1 VKIDPAE
8 LANLSPFPGLRPF
21 SQKEADRFFG
31 RGKHVA
37 ELAAML
43 GQVRFIAVS
52 GTSGCGKSSLVRAGL
67 LAALQRS
74 SAEPGASVK
83 WRTALLRPGGRPIF
97 RLAQALVDVLWPSR
111 SEDEALTLYGELN
124 LGGLGLVDM
133 VRRARLAENERLL
146 VVVDQFEEVF
156 RFRQA
161 PEVKTLRD
169 TTTDLSLDEATAFVK
184 LLLGAAAE
192 RDGSINVVITL
203 RSDTLG
209 GTEEFRG
216 LPEAINHGLYMVPR
230 LTRDQR
236 KEAIVGPVEAIG
248 FKVAPSLVQRLLND
262 VSDSFDDLP
271 VMQHA
276 LSRTWRQWCL
286 TSGGSRPIDLSDYEA
301 DSVGTARNALS
312 IHADEAYHEL
322 EAKGL
327 GPVVEKV
334 FRALT
339 ERSGQGRGLRR
350 PLPFDTLCQVVGGR
364 EEDVA
369 EVVNRYRSSD
379 TAFLTPSGKI
389 DLKSNPVIDISHES
403 LMRQWKRLT
412 DWAKDEHAART
423 LLLRLCDAADRKA
436 ELWRGRELDE
446 ALEWEQRTKPSA
458 AWVGMCLRLTDGTQ
472 LWQSAH
478 EFLENSKTA
487 AARARRERQVFKGTL
502 YGLTGL
508 TIVVLAAAL
517 FMAMRSAVRVQADG
531 LITRAESLLTTD
543 AARAALMARGALD
556 LDPDNPHAQQ
566 VLRRAVASLETA
578 HVVQVVSFNA
588 PVADI
593 ERNGDGSVFAVA
605 AGRKASL
612 IDAATFKPIGEP
624 VELDGQ
630 VDRAWPVVDGRT
642 ILTWTRKP
650 GGMQSGVWL
659 HRAGRSAEIA
669 CARPTSGPA
678 RAVALRPD
686 FRQAAIA
693 CGDGGIDLWD
703 LTRQPPERTNLRA
716 PAPATVKISALVYA
730 SDGGFVASGDTS
742 GGLAVWKAGVAGPWI
757 DIPRPTVGHAD
768 AIRDLALLR
777 SQGGDWLGV
786 ASDSNLARKLQ
797 LDLETRG
804 VVEAPDNRQAYD
816 HERPVSL
823 ARFFVRADG
832 SGGLMTVSDK
842 RVWFWEGDGRQ
853 ARGRRDESR
862 INDAQPSADGEYA
875 VSGSDDGTARV
886 WSTRGRALVA
896 ELHGHH
902 DAVTSVQFGVDETEV
917 ITGGRDGNVLV
928 WKIKPPKL
936 LWSKRNR
943 WVMSAAVSPEGKTV
957 AVCGERQGSMEDS
970 HACDFVS
977 MDLRT
982 PSGALALSDTQGEG
996 SKIVNQLSWRRDSRR
1011 LVGHVSVPGIDLVK
1025 HVAVWTDTGREV
1037 TPRWLENWSQATL
1050 VPDREELLT
1059 LARDGSLALW
1069 PDSAIDQDD
1078 QPAQALWSRQGS
1090 NSRGSGELEGGRQLA
1105 AISRDGRWIAVAS
1118 EEDNM
1123 VRLIDRQGPPNN
1135 ELELGRHDGDIKSI
1149 QFSADGSRLVTT
1161 SNDRTAKLWSTTNAS
1176 DGPPLENGHRARL
1189 SFGSFSPDGRLVV
1202 TSSAD
1207 STVRVWDAASGREL
1221 VSLGWHREGVN
1232 EARFLADG
1240 RSILTASDDGTV
1252 KLGECGACVDRV
1264 EDLLKRVDQLAR
1276 MPEEDAQALKA
1287 ELLDRPWYLRSFG
1300 SLLGH

>member
-1 VKIDPAE
+1 MKIDPAE

-67 LAALQRS
+67 LDALQRA
-74 SAEPGASVK
+74 SAEPGAAVK

-156 RFRQA
+156 RFRQM
-161 PEVKTLRD
+161 PEAKTLRD

-184 LLLGAAAE
+184 LLLNAAE
-192 RDGSINVVITL
+192 ERGGSINVVITL

-216 LPEAINHGLYMVPR
+216 LPEAINRGLYMVPR

-236 KEAIVGPVEAIG
+236 KEAIVGPVEALG

-301 DSVGTARNALS
+301 ASVGTARHALS

-322 EAKGL
+322 EAEGL

-350 PLPFDTLCQVVGGR
+350 PLPFDTLCRVVGGPA
-364 EEDVA
+364 EDVA
-369 EVVNRYRSSD
+369 RVVDRYRSSD
-379 TAFLTPSGKI
+379 TAFLTPSSKV
-389 DLKSNPVIDISHES
+389 DLKTNPVIDISHES

-423 LLLRLCDAADRKA
+423 LLLRLCDAADRGA

-458 AWVGMCLRLTDGTQ
+458 AWVGMCLRLADGTE

-478 EFLENSKTA
+478 EFLENSKAA
-487 AARARRERQVFKGTL
+487 AARSRRERQVLRGTL

-508 TIVVLAAAL
+508 TIVVLVVAL
-517 FMAMRSAVRVQADG
+517 FMAMRSAVRVQSDG
-531 LITRAESLLTTD
+531 LITRAEFLVSTD
-543 AARAALMARGALD
+543 AARAALMARGALE
-556 LDPDNPHAQQ
+556 LDPDNPRAQK
-566 VLRRAVASLETA
+566 VLRRAVVNLETA
-578 HVVQVVSFNA
+578 HVVQVIPLKA

-593 ERNGDGSVFAVA
+593 ERNADGSVLAVA
-605 AGRKASL
+605 AGRKATL
-612 IDAATFKPIGEP
+612 IDGPSFKQIGVP
-624 VELDGQ
+624 VEVDGG

-650 GGMQSGVWL
+650 GLLQSGVLL
-659 HRAGRSAEIA
+659 HRAGGSAELG

-686 FRQAAIA
+686 FRQAAVA
-693 CGDGGIDLWD
+693 CADGGIDVWD
-703 LTRQPPERTNLRA
+703 LAQQPPVRANLR
-716 PAPATVKISALVYA
+716 PPVPSNVKVSAVVYA
-730 SDGGFVASGDTS
+730 SDGGFVASGDTT
-742 GGLAVWKAGVAGPWI
+742 GGLAIWKPGSAGPWI
-757 DIPRPTVGHAD
+757 DIPSPAPGAGEAV
-768 AIRDLALLR
+768 RDLALLR
-777 SQGGDWLGV
+777 DRGGDWLGV
-786 ASDSNLARKLQ
+786 ASDSNFARKLQ
-797 LDLETRG
+797 LDLEAGRAVESRG
-804 VVEAPDNRQAYD
+804 ERQGYD
-816 HERPVSL
+816 HDRPVTL
-823 ARFFVRADG
+823 ARLFVRADG
-832 SGGLMTVSDK
+832 SSGLMTVSDK
-842 RVWFWEGDGRQ
+842 RIWFWEGDGRQ
-853 ARGRRDESR
+853 RQARRDEAR
-862 INDAQPSADGEYA
+862 INDAEPSADGEYA
-875 VSGSDDGTARV
+875 VSGRDDGTARV

-896 ELHGHH
+896 ELRGHH
-902 DAVTSVQFGVDETEV
+902 DAVTSVQFGIDESEV
-917 ITGGRDGNVLV
+917 ITGGRDGNLLV

-943 WVMSAAVSPEGKTV
+943 WVMSAAVSPEGATV
-957 AVCGERQGSMEDS
+957 AICGERQGSAQDS
-970 HACDFVS
+970 HSCDFVP
-977 MDLRT
+977 MELRA
-982 PSGALALSDTQGEG
+982 PSGAVALGDTPHEG
-996 SKIVNQLSWRRDSRR
+996 ANIVNQLSWSRDSRR
-1011 LVGHVSVPGIDLVK
+1011 LVGHVFGPGIDRTE
-1025 HVAVWTDTGREV
+1025 HVAVWADTGRDM
-1037 TPRWLENWSQATL
+1037 TPRWLDSWSQASL
-1050 VPDREELLT
+1050 AQGKDELLT
-1059 LARDGSLALW
+1059 LARDGRLAVW
-1069 PDSAIDQDD
+1069 PASALETNDP
-1078 QPAQALWSRQGS
+1078 PAEPLWS
-1090 NSRGSGELEGGRQLA
+1090 SGAKPARQLA
-1105 AISRDGRWIAVAS
+1105 AISPDGRWIAVAS
-1118 EEDNM
+1118 EATNM
-1123 VRLIDRQGPPNN
+1123 VSLIDRLGPPNN
-1135 ELELGRHDGDIKSI
+1135 ERDLGRHDGDVKSI
-1149 QFSADGSRLVTT
+1149 QFSADSSRLVTT
-1161 SNDRTAKLWSTTNAS
+1161 SNDRTAQLWSTTS
-1176 DGPPLENGHRARL
+1176 GSEPLPLEGGHRARL
-1189 SFGSFSPDGRLVV
+1189 SFGSFSADGRLVV

-1207 STVRVWDAASGREL
+1207 NTVRVWDADSGREL
-1221 VSLGWHREGVN
+1221 VSLEWHREGVN
-1232 EARFLADG
+1232 EARFLSDG

-1252 KLGECGACVDRV
+1252 KLGECGACVEPV
-1264 EDLLKRVDQLAR
+1264 EDLLKRVDQLAK
-1276 MPEEDAQALKA
+1276 MPEEDAATLQA
-1287 ELLDRPWYLRSFG
+1287 ELHDRPWYLRWPRA
-1300 SLLGH
+1300 LLRQ